1 MATYA
6 CTDLHGQKDLLVQ
19 IQKFLKPD
27 DVVFF
32 LGDAADRGSHGWEM
46 IKMIAQDKRFI
57 PIKGNHEDM
66 LIDAARSYYP
76 DERIG
81 HGFSL
86 LASNGG
92 RVTFYDMTNDQWG
105 EQWINHIRKY
115 PTHAEYTNTQGQL
128 VLLSHAGYTPIADPE
143 DGGMWLPD
151 DSELIWSRDH
161 FWDDWDEENFSNA
174 VVVHGHT
181 PMPYMAD
188 YLQMPSTTP
197 MDKPIWYA
205 NRHKVCID
213 TAAFATG
220 FCFLLNLDT
229 WEHLTFNLASNND

>member
-6 CTDLHGQKDLLVQ
+6 CTDLHGQKDLLVK
-19 IQKFLKPD
+19 IQKFLQPD

-32 LGDAADRGSHGWEM
+32 LGDAADRGAHGWEM

-92 RVTFYDMTNDQWG
+92 KVTFYDMTNDQWG

-128 VLLSHAGYTPIADPE
+128 VLLSHAGYTPYYDEE
-143 DGGMWLPD
+143 DGGIGIWHNREIHDHHIEELWWSPSSLPNITKED
-151 DSELIWSRDH
+151 IDWFFEYIEERWIKYKGTPSGVVGNSEVLLSE
-161 FWDDWDEENFSNA
+161 DEDF
-174 VVVHGHT
+174 VV
-181 PMPYMAD
+181 
-188 YLQMPSTTP
+188 
-197 MDKPIWYA
+197 
-205 NRHKVCID
+205 
-213 TAAFATG
+213 
-220 FCFLLNLDT
+220 
-229 WEHLTFNLASNND
+229 